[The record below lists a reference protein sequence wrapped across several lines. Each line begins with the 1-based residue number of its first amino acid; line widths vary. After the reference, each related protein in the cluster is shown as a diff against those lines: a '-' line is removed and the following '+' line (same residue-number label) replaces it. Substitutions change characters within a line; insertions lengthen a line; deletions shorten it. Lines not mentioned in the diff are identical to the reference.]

1 MLNDFPSELH
11 VGELLR
17 GRLQLGNALVS
28 CDRLRVDVPVLN
40 QHTAIHAHILLADGI
55 VLGHIHLQHTEILLR
70 AEKFERIRS
79 ERRSHDN
86 LQKNRLQHLC
96 GLQVNLPV
104 RSHDAAENTG
114 LVGLIRLL
122 PRLGNRLAG
131 SAAARIHV
139 LHADAERLIKFAG
152 DVQCRIGI
160 LYIIVRQLLTIQLF
174 SGCER
179 ERLLNGACE
188 ELRLLVRVFAVTQLL
203 LQVILQEKFL
213 RKACLCTHICRN
225 RHVIFCCMCI
235 CLGRKFQT
243 GLTGSVAASLDF
255 RKNSLIISRI
265 ANDRDRLPVLGRAAE
280 H

>member
-1 MLNDFPSELH
+1 MLNDFPGELH
-11 VGELLR
+11 IGELLR

-86 LQKNRLQHLC
+86 LQENRLQHLC

-104 RSHDAAENTG
+104 RSHDTAENTG
-114 LVGLIRLL
+114 LVGFIRLL

-152 DVQCRIGI
+152 NVQYRIGI
-160 LYIIVRQLLTIQLF
+160 LYIVVRQLFTIQLL

-188 ELRLLVRVFAVTQLL
+188 ELRLLVRVFAVTQFL

-213 RKACLCTHICRN
+213 RKACLRTHICGN
-225 RHVIFCCMCI
+225 CHIVLCSMGIS
-235 CLGRKFQT
+235 LGRKLKT
-243 GLTGSVAASLDF
+243 SLTGSVAASLDF
-255 RKNSLIISRI
+255 RKNGPVISRV
-265 ANDRDRLPVLGRAAE
+265 ADNRDRLPVLGSAAE

>member
-1 MLNDFPSELH
+1 MLHDFPCEFHIGKLLH
-11 VGELLR
+11 
-17 GRLQLGNALVS
+17 GRLQLGNTLICS
-28 CDRLRVDVPVLN
+28 HRLGIDIPVLN
-40 QHTAIHAHILLADGI
+40 QHTAIHAHILLTDGI

-86 LQKNRLQHLC
+86 LQENRLQHLC

-114 LVGLIRLL
+114 LVSLISLL
-122 PRLGNRLAG
+122 PRLGNRLAC

-139 LHADAERLIKFAG
+139 LHADTERLIKFAG

-160 LYIIVRQLLTIQLF
+160 LYIVVRQLFTIQLLC
-174 SGCER
+174 GCER
-179 ERLLNGACE
+179 ERLLHGVCE
-188 ELRLLVRVFAVTQLL
+188 ELRLLVRVFTVTQLL
-203 LQVILQEKFL
+203 LQVIFQEKLF
-213 RKACLCTHICRN
+213 RKSCLCTHICRN
-225 RHVIFCCMCI
+225 RHVIFCGMGI
-235 CLGRKFQT
+235 SLGRKFQT

-265 ANDRDRLPVLGRAAE
+265 ANDCNRLPVLGRAAK